1 MNATGDRMR
10 MRLMGPMT
18 ALLCGLAVTAQAEA
32 PAATRADARAILDK
46 IIAIPSS
53 ADRGQVPAVAK
64 YLAGRFRAAGFPEED
79 IHVLPSGEAASLV
92 VRYRGTGKGGKPIL
106 AIAHMD
112 VVTAKPEDW
121 ERNPF
126 MLVEENGYF
135 FGRGTMD
142 VKGEIAL
149 IAATFLRLKAEQ
161 FVPTR
166 DIILAF
172 SGDEE
177 TQMDTARELATKYRA
192 LTDAEFALN
201 GDGGG
206 GTLDDNTGKPQFFAL
221 QGAEKSYASFT
232 LTARNPGGHSSQP
245 RPDNAIYE
253 LADALKAV
261 QGYAFPVMWNEWT
274 LGSFKATAP
283 VTPGELGR
291 AMATFAAHPGD
302 PAAAAVLATNPAMI
316 GRTRTTCVATL
327 LSGGHADNAL
337 PQSATA
343 TVNCR
348 IFPGT
353 SVTEVHDSLQK
364 VVGDKI
370 EVKVI
375 GEPHSSPPSPMRDDV
390 MAAVTKAV
398 HASYPGVPIV
408 PDMAPYATD
417 GSIFRGAGIPTYGV
431 SSVFMKEKD
440 EFAHGLNER
449 LPVASFYAGLD
460 HWYVLLTT
468 LAGTK

>member
-1 MNATGDRMR
+1 MR
-10 MRLMGPMT
+10 MRLIGSMV
-18 ALLCGLAVTAQAEA
+18 ALLCGLAA
-32 PAATRADARAILDK
+32 PAHADAPANVRADARVILDK
-46 IIAIPSS
+46 IISIPSS
-53 ADRGQVPAVAK
+53 AGLGQVPAVAQ
-64 YLAGRFRAAGFPEED
+64 YLADRFRAAGFPEDD
-79 IHVLPSGEAASLV
+79 IHILPSGETASLV
-92 VRYRGTGKGGKPIL
+92 VRYRGNGKGGKPIL
-106 AIAHMD
+106 VIAHMD

-121 ERNPF
+121 ERDPF
-126 MLVEENGYF
+126 KLIEEDGYF

-142 VKGEIAL
+142 VKGEISL
-149 IAATFLRLKAEQ
+149 ITATFLRLKAEK
-161 FVPTR
+161 FVPKR
-166 DIILAF
+166 DLIIAF

-206 GTLDDNTGKPQFFAL
+206 GTLDGETGKPQFYAL
-221 QGAEKSYASFT
+221 QGAEKSYASYS
-232 LTARNPGGHSSQP
+232 LTAHNPGGHSSQP

-253 LADALKAV
+253 LADALRAL
-261 QGYAFPVMWNEWT
+261 QGYSFPVMWNDWT
-274 LGSFKATAP
+274 VGSFKAAAA
-283 VTPGELGR
+283 VTPGELGQ
-291 AMATFAAHPGD
+291 AMAKFAANPGD
-302 PAAAAVLATNPAMI
+302 AGAAAVLAKNPALI
-316 GRTRTTCVATL
+316 GRTRTTCVATML
-327 LSGGHADNAL
+327 TGGHADNAL

-353 SVTEVHDSLQK
+353 SAAEVRDTLQQ

-370 EVKVI
+370 EVKVL
-375 GEPHSSPPSPMRDDV
+375 GEPHSSPPSPMRSDV
-390 MAAVTKAV
+390 MAAVTRAV
-398 HASYPGVPIV
+398 RASHPGVPIV

-417 GSIFRGAGIPTYGV
+417 GSVFRGAGIPTYGV

-449 LPVASFYAGLD
+449 LPVAAFYAGLD

-468 LAGTK
+468 LAGAK